1 MNDEPEQKTCTN
13 CFYHEY
19 DENNEIVCYYN
30 GETVSE
36 DFTCPEHKPEVTV

>member
-1 MNDEPEQKTCTN
+1 MTEENEQKTCPT

-19 DENNEIVCYYN
+19 DDNGEIVCYYH